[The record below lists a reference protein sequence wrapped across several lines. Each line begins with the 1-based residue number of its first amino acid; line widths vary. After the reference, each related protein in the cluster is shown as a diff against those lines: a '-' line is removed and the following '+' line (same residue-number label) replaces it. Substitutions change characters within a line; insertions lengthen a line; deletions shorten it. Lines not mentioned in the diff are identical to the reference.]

1 MNRATTRFEANALL
15 TLNADTINQRFDCQ
29 ASSRVIDITWP
40 DITWP
45 DITWPVTCRG
55 QTHTGNARS
64 CCAIDVSAIVQ
75 RSLQGSLIDELN
87 LDGNAELIQPS
98 VKRIQ

>member
-1 MNRATTRFEANALL
+1 MNRAITRFEANALL
-15 TLNADTINQRFDCQ
+15 TLCADTINQRFDCQ
-29 ASSRVIDITWP
+29 ARSRVI
-40 DITWP
+40 

-64 CCAIDVSAIVQ
+64 WCAVDALAIVQ
-75 RSLQGSLIDELN
+75 RSLQGNRIDELN
-87 LDGNAELIQPS
+87 LDGNADLIQPS

>member
-29 ASSRVIDITWP
+29 ASSRIT
-40 DITWP
+40 

-64 CCAIDVSAIVQ
+64 WCAIDVSAIVQ
-75 RSLQGSLIDELN
+75 RSLLGSLRDELN
-87 LDGNAELIQPS
+87 LDGNADLIQS
-98 VKRIQ
+98 SFERIQ

>member
-29 ASSRVIDITWP
+29 ASSRLI
-40 DITWP
+40 

-64 CCAIDVSAIVQ
+64 CCAVDVSAIVQ
-75 RSLQGSLIDELN
+75 RSLRGSLIDELN

>member
-1 MNRATTRFEANALL
+1 MNRAITRFEANALL

-40 DITWP
+40 
-45 DITWPVTCRG
+45 VTCRG

-64 CCAIDVSAIVQ
+64 WCAIDVSAIVQ
-75 RSLQGSLIDELN
+75 RSLLGSLRDELN
-87 LDGNAELIQPS
+87 LDGNADLIQS
-98 VKRIQ
+98 SFERIQ

>member
-1 MNRATTRFEANALL
+1 MNRAITRFEANALL
-15 TLNADTINQRFDCQ
+15 TLCADTINQRFDCQ

-64 CCAIDVSAIVQ
+64 WCAIDVSAIVQ
-75 RSLQGSLIDELN
+75 RSLLGSLRDELN
-87 LDGNAELIQPS
+87 LDGNADLIQS
-98 VKRIQ
+98 SFERIQ

>member
-29 ASSRVIDITWP
+29 ASSRLT

-64 CCAIDVSAIVQ
+64 WCAFDALAIVQ
-75 RSLQGSLIDELN
+75 RSLQGNRIDELN
-87 LDGNAELIQPS
+87 LDGNADLIQPS

>member
-1 MNRATTRFEANALL
+1 MNRAITRFEANALL
-15 TLNADTINQRFDCQ
+15 TLCADTINQRFDCQ

-45 DITWPVTCRG
+45 VACRG

-64 CCAIDVSAIVQ
+64 CCAVDVSAIVQ
-75 RSLQGSLIDELN
+75 RSQQGSLIDKLN

>member
-15 TLNADTINQRFDCQ
+15 TLCADTINQRFDCQ

-40 DITWP
+40 
-45 DITWPVTCRG
+45 VTCRG

-64 CCAIDVSAIVQ
+64 WCAIDVSAIVQ
-75 RSLQGSLIDELN
+75 RSLLGSLRDELN
-87 LDGNAELIQPS
+87 LDGNADLIQS
-98 VKRIQ
+98 SFERIQ

>member
-1 MNRATTRFEANALL
+1 MNRAITRFAAHALV
-15 TLNADTINQRFDCQ
+15 TLCAATINQRFDCQ

-45 DITWPVTCRG
+45 VTCRG

-64 CCAIDVSAIVQ
+64 WCAIDVSAIVQ
-75 RSLQGSLIDELN
+75 RSLLGSLRDELN
-87 LDGNAELIQPS
+87 LDGNADLIQS
-98 VKRIQ
+98 SFERIQ

>member
-29 ASSRVIDITWP
+29 ASSRLT

-64 CCAIDVSAIVQ
+64 WCAIDVSAIVQ
-75 RSLQGSLIDELN
+75 RSLLGSLRDELN
-87 LDGNAELIQPS
+87 LDGNADLIQS
-98 VKRIQ
+98 SFERIQ

>member
-15 TLNADTINQRFDCQ
+15 TLNADTINQRFDHQ

-40 DITWP
+40 D
-45 DITWPVTCRG
+45 TCRG

-64 CCAIDVSAIVQ
+64 WCAIDVSAIVQ

>member
-15 TLNADTINQRFDCQ
+15 TLNADPINQRFDCQ
-29 ASSRVIDITWP
+29 ARSRLT
-40 DITWP
+40 

-64 CCAIDVSAIVQ
+64 WCAIDVSAIVQ
-75 RSLQGSLIDELN
+75 RSLLGSLRDELN
-87 LDGNAELIQPS
+87 LDGNADLIQS
-98 VKRIQ
+98 SFKRIQ

>member
-15 TLNADTINQRFDCQ
+15 TLCADTINQRFDCQ
-29 ASSRVIDITWP
+29 ASSRLTDITWP
-40 DITWP
+40 D
-45 DITWPVTCRG
+45 TCRG

-64 CCAIDVSAIVQ
+64 CCAVDVSAIVQ

-98 VKRIQ
+98 FERIQ

>member
-1 MNRATTRFEANALL
+1 MNRAITRFEANALL

-29 ASSRVIDITWP
+29 ASSRVIH
-40 DITWP
+40 ITWP

-55 QTHTGNARS
+55 QTHNGNARS
-64 CCAIDVSAIVQ
+64 CCAVDVSAIVQ
-75 RSLQGSLIDELN
+75 RSQQGSLIDKLN
-87 LDGNAELIQPS
+87 LDGNADLIQPS

>member
-15 TLNADTINQRFDCQ
+15 TLCADTINQRFDCQ

-40 DITWP
+40 D
-45 DITWPVTCRG
+45 TCRG

-64 CCAIDVSAIVQ
+64 CCAVDVSAIVQ

-87 LDGNAELIQPS
+87 LDGNADLIQPS

>member
-1 MNRATTRFEANALL
+1 MNRAITRFEANALL
-15 TLNADTINQRFDCQ
+15 TLCADTINQRFDCQ
-29 ASSRVIDITWP
+29 ASSRIT
-40 DITWP
+40 

-64 CCAIDVSAIVQ
+64 WCAVDALAIVQ
-75 RSLQGSLIDELN
+75 RSLQGNRIDELN
-87 LDGNAELIQPS
+87 LDGNADLIQPS

>member
-29 ASSRVIDITWP
+29 ASSRLTDITWP
-40 DITWP
+40 E
-45 DITWPVTCRG
+45 TCRG

-64 CCAIDVSAIVQ
+64 WCAVDALAIVQ
-75 RSLQGSLIDELN
+75 RSLQGSRIDELN
-87 LDGNAELIQPS
+87 LDGNADLIQPS
-98 VKRIQ
+98 FKRIQ

>member
-1 MNRATTRFEANALL
+1 MNRAITRFETNALL

-45 DITWPVTCRG
+45 VTCRG

-64 CCAIDVSAIVQ
+64 WYAIDVSAIVQ
-75 RSLQGSLIDELN
+75 RSLQGSLRDELN
-87 LDGNAELIQPS
+87 LDGNTDLIQSS

>member
-1 MNRATTRFEANALL
+1 MNRAITRFEANALL

-40 DITWP
+40 
-45 DITWPVTCRG
+45 VACRG

-64 CCAIDVSAIVQ
+64 CCAVDVSAIVQ